1 MTNHARQRFLVLVK
15 IALLG
20 VSFPLAVTS
29 PSWVQAGTRQN
40 NSLEYAQ
47 AAAKSTPQ
55 PSQSAPQASQPAT
68 PQPRQSAAP
77 QPSQSA
83 DAKKTSQSNEEK
95 TQEESEKS
103 DKEKEQKPSLIVI
116 AVGFAVVLILYV
128 GVLRLRPLWL
138 LWLPAELK
146 IPKIG
151 IIPEFKLP
159 LPVLRFI
166 KYRPRV
172 LDAWVEKHI
181 DTFCKKFLENETV
194 IERKDYVPIPVR
206 LDNQEIKELTV
217 DSLSQ
222 TFKQEK
228 RVRLLIWGEG
238 GSGKT
243 TLACQMA
250 KWAMENDDTSRR
262 LTEHLMLP
270 ILIEQELDS
279 KSGEGMKP
287 LLEAIGGQIE
297 DLIDS
302 EQPISDELLEQLL
315 RQRRILVIVDH
326 LSEMSKETREKIP
339 PNLRDFPANALV
351 VTSRLEEKFQ
361 GIDTKINTLRF
372 DGEELVSFIK
382 NYLEKLDKW
391 MLFED
396 DQEEFLQEC
405 SQLVR
410 IVGDKKTITVLLAKL
425 YAERMINAKESS
437 SVSDRSLDNI
447 PDLILD
453 HLAKLHRQAI
463 TDTPILY
470 ATIQE
475 DAKFIA
481 WKCLEQDF
489 KPSHVERAAIFKE
502 ERKDAEAC
510 LEYFEKHLHL
520 LQRVGYDKNQIR
532 FALDPLA
539 EYLAGLYLVEND
551 CKDNEESWRK
561 FLGEVENK
569 PGAREDIKG
578 FLLAVRDC
586 CLAKGTA
593 VKVPGCVAQELG
605 KLAGLDLE
613 ALKQEQ
619 LRQRIKRLV
628 RDLGVPEAEDR
639 KRAAEEL
646 GKIGLTAKIA
656 TPALVKALKDEDS
669 NVRGSAVKALGKL
682 DNTSEPVLQA
692 LLARLTDDDA
702 GVRCHTTEV
711 LGKLG
716 NTSEPVLQ
724 LLLARLTD
732 DDAGV
737 RCCAIKVLGKL
748 GNTSD
753 SVQQGL
759 VTRLTDKDSKVRFSA
774 AQTLVNLGNTSE
786 TVEQTLR
793 ALLTDEDSDVRLS
806 AAQTLVSLGETSEQV
821 LQTLLALL
829 TDDYYKVRGSAA
841 EALGK
846 LGNAS
851 EPVLQGLLALLTDE
865 YPDVCCSAVEALG
878 KLGNASKPV
887 LQGLVAQLAD
897 DDVWIRLSA
906 AQALISLGNTS
917 ETLEQTLLP
926 LLKSKNSDVRYS
938 AAEALGKLGNASE
951 SVLQGLRARLNDED
965 SWVRGSAVLAL
976 ICLGDTSKLVR
987 QTLQGLV
994 KDNNSDVRDYFTKLF
1009 NPTP

>member
-1 MTNHARQRFLVLVK
+1 MTKHASQGLFALLK
-15 IALLG
+15 LALLG
-20 VSFPLAVTS
+20 ISIPLVVTNQ
-29 PSWVQAGTRQN
+29 SWVQANTRQDN
-40 NSLEYAQ
+40 RLEYTQAPAQ
-47 AAAKSTPQ
+47 STPQ
-55 PSQSAPQASQPAT
+55 PSSST
-68 PQPRQSAAP
+68 
-77 QPSQSA
+77 
-83 DAKKTSQSNEEK
+83 DVKKTSQPAEEK
-95 TQEESEKS
+95 AQEESEKA
-103 DKEKEQKPSLIVI
+103 DKEKQQEPSLIVI
-116 AVGFAVVLILYV
+116 AVGVGAILILYL
-128 GVLRLRPLWL
+128 GVLGLRPLWL

-151 IIPEFKLP
+151 VIPEFKLP

-172 LDAWVEKHI
+172 LNAWVEKHI
-181 DTFCKKFLENETV
+181 DTFRKKFLDNETV

-206 LDNQEIKELTV
+206 LDNREIKELTA
-217 DSLSQ
+217 DSLSE

-250 KWAMENDDTSRR
+250 KWAMENNDTSKR

-361 GIDTKINTLRF
+361 GIDTKIKTLRF

-391 MLFED
+391 TLFEN

-425 YAERMINAKESS
+425 YAERMINAKENS
-437 SVSDRSLDNI
+437 SVSERSLDNV

-453 HLAKLHRQAI
+453 HLAKLHGQA
-463 TDTPILY
+463 TRDTQIPY
-470 ATIQE
+470 ASVRE

-489 KPSHVERAAIFKE
+489 KPSHVERAAVFE
-502 ERKDAEAC
+502 DDRKDAEAC

-520 LQRVGYDKNQIR
+520 IQRVGYDKNQIR

-551 CKDNEESWRK
+551 GKDNEESWSR
-561 FLGEVENK
+561 FLARVENK
-569 PGAREDIKG
+569 PGDHEDIKG

-586 CLAKGTA
+586 CLAKGSEA
-593 VKVPGCVAQELG
+593 KVPGFVAEELG
-605 KLAGLDLE
+605 KLAGLELE

-628 RDLGVPEAEDR
+628 RDLCVPEAEDR

-646 GKIGLTAKIA
+646 GKIGLAAKIA
-656 TPALVKALKDEDS
+656 TPALVK
-669 NVRGSAVKALGKL
+669 V
-682 DNTSEPVLQA
+682 
-692 LLARLTDDDA
+692 
-702 GVRCHTTEV
+702 
-711 LGKLG
+711 
-716 NTSEPVLQ
+716 
-724 LLLARLTD
+724 
-732 DDAGV
+732 
-737 RCCAIKVLGKL
+737 
-748 GNTSD
+748 
-753 SVQQGL
+753 
-759 VTRLTDKDSKVRFSA
+759 LTDKDSSQVRS
-774 AQTLVNLGNTSE
+774 
-786 TVEQTLR
+786 
-793 ALLTDEDSDVRLS
+793 
-806 AAQTLVSLGETSEQV
+806 
-821 LQTLLALL
+821 
-829 TDDYYKVRGSAA
+829 SAA

-851 EPVLQGLLALLTDE
+851 PEVLQGLLALLTDQESWVRRSVAEALGELGNASPEVLQGLLALLTDQESQVRSRATYALGNLGNASEKVLQGLLALLTDQESQVRSRAAYALGNLGNASEEVLQGLLALLTDE
-865 YPDVCCSAVEALG
+865 DSNVCSSAAYALG
-878 KLGNASKPV
+878 NLGNASEEV
-887 LQGLVAQLAD
+887 LQGLLA
-897 DDVWIRLSA
+897 
-906 AQALISLGNTS
+906 
-917 ETLEQTLLP
+917 LLTDED
-926 LLKSKNSDVRYS
+926 SDVRSS
-938 AAEALGKLGNASE
+938 AAEALGKLGNASPE
-951 SVLQGLRARLNDED
+951 VLQGLLVRLTHNDFNVRSSAAEALGNLGNASEEVLQGLVALLTDKDSSQVRSSAAKALGKLGDASEEVLQGLVALLTDTYSQARYSAAEALGNLGNASEEVLHGLLALLTDKD
-965 SWVRGSAVLAL
+965 SWVRCSAAITL
-976 ICLGDTSKLVR
+976 SKLGNASEEVR
-987 QTLQGLV
+987 QGLV
-994 KDNNSDVRDYFTKLF
+994 ALLTDKESWVRRIAAMALEKLR
-1009 NPTP
+1009 NASE

>member
-1 MTNHARQRFLVLVK
+1 MTTHARQRFLVLVK
-15 IALLG
+15 VALLG

-47 AAAKSTPQ
+47 APAKSTPQ
-55 PSQSAPQASQPAT
+55 PSQSVTPQPSQPAT
-68 PQPRQSAAP
+68 P

-83 DAKKTSQSNEEK
+83 DAKKTSQPNEEN

-116 AVGFAVVLILYV
+116 AVGFSVVLVLYL
-128 GVLRLRPLWL
+128 GVFRLRPLLL

-146 IPKIG
+146 VPKIG

-181 DTFCKKFLENETV
+181 GTFRKKFLENETV
-194 IERKDYVPIPVR
+194 VERKDYVPIPVR
-206 LDNQEIKELTV
+206 LDNWEINELTA
-217 DSLSQ
+217 DSLSE

-250 KWAMENDDTSRR
+250 KWAMENDDTSKR

-361 GIDTKINTLRF
+361 GIDTKIKTLRF

-391 MLFED
+391 TFFED

-425 YAERMINAKESS
+425 YAERMINAKENS
-437 SVSDRSLDNI
+437 SVSERSLDNI

-453 HLAKLHRQAI
+453 HLAKLHHQAG
-463 TDTPILY
+463 TDTLIPS
-470 ATIQE
+470 AEVQE
-475 DAKFIA
+475 DAKLIA

-489 KPSHVERAAIFKE
+489 KPSYVERSAVFKE

-551 CKDNEESWRK
+551 CKGNEESWSK

-569 PGAREDIKG
+569 PGDREDIKG

-586 CLAKGTA
+586 CLAKGSEA
-593 VKVPGCVAQELG
+593 KVPGFVAEELG

-628 RDLGVPEAEDR
+628 RDLCVPEAEDR
-639 KRAAEEL
+639 RRAAEEL
-646 GKIGLTAKIA
+646 GKIGLAAKIA
-656 TPALVKALKDEDS
+656 APALVKALKDKNS
-669 NVRGSAVKALGKL
+669 NVRRSAAYALGSLGNASEEVLQGLLARLTDEDSDVRRSAAYALGKL
-682 DNTSEPVLQA
+682 GNASEEVLQGLLARLADEEFDVRTSAADVLGKLGNALEEVLQA
-692 LLARLTDDDA
+692 LLARLTD
-702 GVRCHTTEV
+702 E
-711 LGKLG
+711 
-716 NTSEPVLQ
+716 
-724 LLLARLTD
+724 
-732 DDAGV
+732 
-737 RCCAIKVLGKL
+737 
-748 GNTSD
+748 
-753 SVQQGL
+753 
-759 VTRLTDKDSKVRFSA
+759 DSKVRSSA
-774 AQTLVNLGNTSE
+774 A
-786 TVEQTLR
+786 
-793 ALLTDEDSDVRLS
+793 
-806 AAQTLVSLGETSEQV
+806 
-821 LQTLLALL
+821 
-829 TDDYYKVRGSAA
+829 Y
-841 EALGK
+841 ALGK

-851 EPVLQGLLALLTDE
+851 EEVLQGLLARLTDE
-865 YPDVCCSAVEALG
+865 D
-878 KLGNASKPV
+878 SKV
-887 LQGLVAQLAD
+887 
-897 DDVWIRLSA
+897 RSSA
-906 AQALISLGNTS
+906 A
-917 ETLEQTLLP
+917 
-926 LLKSKNSDVRYS
+926 Y
-938 AAEALGKLGNASE
+938 ALGKLGNASE
-951 SVLQGLRARLNDED
+951 EVLQGLLALIADED
-965 SWVRGSAVLAL
+965 SKVRYTVGYAL
-976 ICLGDTSKLVR
+976 GRLGNASELVR
-987 QTLQGLV
+987 QTLQERESFKQQNV
-994 KDNNSDVRDYFTKLF
+994 W
-1009 NPTP
+1009 

>member
-1 MTNHARQRFLVLVK
+1 MTKHARQRFLVLVK
-15 IALLG
+15 VALLG
-20 VSFPLAVTS
+20 VSLPLAVTS
-29 PSWVQAGTRQN
+29 PNWVQASTRQN
-40 NSLEYAQ
+40 QSLEYVQ
-47 AAAKSTPQ
+47 APGKST
-55 PSQSAPQASQPAT
+55 
-68 PQPRQSAAP
+68 P

-83 DAKKTSQSNEEK
+83 DAKKTSQPNEEK
-95 TQEESEKS
+95 KQEESEKS
-103 DKEKEQKPSLIVI
+103 DKEKEQRPSLIVI
-116 AVGFAVVLILYV
+116 AVGFAVVLVLYL
-128 GVLRLRPLWL
+128 GVLRFRPLWL

-159 LPVLRFI
+159 LPILRFI

-181 DTFCKKFLENETV
+181 DTFRKKFLENETV
-194 IERKDYVPIPVR
+194 IERKDYVPIPVG
-206 LDNQEIKELTV
+206 LDNREIKELTV
-217 DSLSQ
+217 DSLSE

-250 KWAMENDDTSRR
+250 KWAMEKDDKSKR

-361 GIDTKINTLRF
+361 GIDTKIKTLRF

-391 MLFED
+391 ALFED

-425 YAERMINAKESS
+425 YAERMINARESS
-437 SVSDRSLDNI
+437 SVSDHSLDNI

-453 HLAKLHRQAI
+453 HLAKLHRQAVS
-463 TDTPILY
+463 DTPIPY
-470 ATIQE
+470 VTVQE

-481 WKCLEQDF
+481 WKCLEQNL
-489 KPSHVERAAIFKE
+489 KPSYVERAAIFKE
-502 ERKDAEAC
+502 ERKDTEAC

-520 LQRVGYDKNQIR
+520 IQRVGYDKNQIR

-539 EYLAGLYLVEND
+539 EYLAGLYLVENE
-551 CKDNEESWRK
+551 CKDNEESWSK

-569 PGAREDIKG
+569 PGDREDIKG

-586 CLAKGTA
+586 CLAKGSEA
-593 VKVPGCVAQELG
+593 KVPGFVAEELG

-628 RDLGVPEAEDR
+628 RDLCVPEAQDR
-639 KRAAEEL
+639 QRAAEEL
-646 GKIGLTAKIA
+646 GKIGLAAKIA

-669 NVRGSAVKALGKL
+669 NVRGSAV
-682 DNTSEPVLQA
+682 N
-692 LLARLTDDDA
+692 
-702 GVRCHTTEV
+702 
-711 LGKLG
+711 
-716 NTSEPVLQ
+716 
-724 LLLARLTD
+724 
-732 DDAGV
+732 
-737 RCCAIKVLGKL
+737 
-748 GNTSD
+748 
-753 SVQQGL
+753 
-759 VTRLTDKDSKVRFSA
+759 
-774 AQTLVNLGNTSE
+774 
-786 TVEQTLR
+786 
-793 ALLTDEDSDVRLS
+793 
-806 AAQTLVSLGETSEQV
+806 
-821 LQTLLALL
+821 
-829 TDDYYKVRGSAA
+829 
-841 EALGK
+841 ALGK

-851 EPVLQGLLALLTDE
+851 EPVLQGLLAQLTDE
-865 YPDVCCSAVEALG
+865 ASWVRRNAVEALG
-878 KLGNASKPV
+878 KLGNPSEPV
-887 LQGLVAQLAD
+887 LQGLLV
-897 DDVWIRLSA
+897 RLTDEASGVRRCTVEALSELGNASELVLQGLLTRLTDKDTRVRRSTVKALIDLGNASDSVLHKLLVLLTDEDSGVRDSA
-906 AQALISLGNTS
+906 AS
-917 ETLEQTLLP
+917 
-926 LLKSKNSDVRYS
+926 
-938 AAEALGKLGNASE
+938 ALGKLGNASDSVLQQLLALLNDE
-951 SVLQGLRARLNDED
+951 NYHVRASVAQVLGKLGNTSDSVLQGLMALLTDENSHVRASVAQVLGKLGNASEAVLQGLLPLLTDEE
-965 SWVRGSAVLAL
+965 SWVRISAAEALVKLGNASGLVL
-976 ICLGDTSKLVR
+976 
-987 QTLQGLV
+987 QTLQALLS
-994 KDNNSDVRDYFTKLF
+994 DQNSEVRRIATETWKNCVILTE
-1009 NPTP
+1009 PA